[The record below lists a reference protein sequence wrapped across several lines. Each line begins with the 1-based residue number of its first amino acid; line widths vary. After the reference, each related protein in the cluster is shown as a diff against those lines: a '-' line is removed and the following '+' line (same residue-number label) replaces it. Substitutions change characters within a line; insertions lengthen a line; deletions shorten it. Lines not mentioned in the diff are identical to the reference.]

1 MLFLIKLVQFAW
13 IKNNFDGLCEHVH
26 TAALR
31 FRRRPNQTRIKAH
44 VCRASCGLLAPA
56 VYRCRFNRSRD
67 GSRAEGGGTASVSGR
82 PNVSASVMRGRWGR
96 DTLQMWSAFFFFFK
110 PPETLLPHLFVPV
123 LIMALGAVAGT
134 PLAFMRLM
142 KVGAGGKRHGAPL
155 CALAWLCEFTGRF
168 LIKRVWGQGG

>member
-1 MLFLIKLVQFAW
+1 MLIAKALWKMISGGKKGRRKKEKDFCFLELRVLFLIKLVQFAW

-26 TAALR
+26 TAALW

-96 DTLQMWSAFFFFFK
+96 DTLQMWSAFFFFLSPLK
-110 PPETLLPHLFVPV
+110 LFCH
-123 LIMALGAVAGT
+123 IC
-134 PLAFMRLM
+134 
-142 KVGAGGKRHGAPL
+142 L
-155 CALAWLCEFTGRF
+155 CLC
-168 LIKRVWGQGG
+168 W